1 MTTISQISK
10 SPEALGFHQGR
21 LKRIE
26 AIVKAGHEE
35 GLNPAASW
43 AVMRHGMVATS
54 GATGIINPSAPIP
67 TPTSSNTVFDLASIT
82 KSFTGVLFTQCI
94 EEGRVQ
100 LMQSLG
106 SVLPEAKGLP
116 TEHLT
121 LRQLASHTSGL
132 PAWKPLY
139 KLQDKRFLEDILHTS
154 PEKEPGTHYAYSD
167 LGYILLGIV
176 ITRLL
181 GKPLDTLLNEHIL
194 KPLGMKTAGYNPPAV
209 LNAKIAATGHSR
221 NREGAVIVGQVH
233 DENAHAMGGVAGHA
247 GLFAS
252 LEDMVRFALSLQY
265 PQMAA
270 HCSIPPILSI
280 AGKRVS
286 QHSLVDTS
294 VGSHGIGWFL
304 SPNPYLPP
312 AELLSPTSFGHTGFT
327 GTMLVVDPEMD
338 CTMILLTNRVYS
350 PGDGGGVLRIRRLF
364 INAALGSIMS

>member
-1 MTTISQISK
+1 MTISQLSK
-10 SPEALGFHQGR
+10 SPESLGFHAA
-21 LKRIE
+21 RIRRIA
-26 AIVKAGHEE
+26 AIVKAGFEE
-35 GLNPAASW
+35 GLYPAASW
-43 AVMRHGMVATS
+43 AVMRHGMVAAS
-54 GATGIINPSAPIP
+54 GAVGTINPAASTAA
-67 TPTSSNTVFDLASIT
+67 TTTSNTVFDLASVT
-82 KSFTGVLFTQCI
+82 KSFTGILVTQCI

-139 KLQDKRFLEDILHTS
+139 KLPDKSILEEILHTS
-154 PEKEPGTHYAYSD
+154 PEKEPGTHYTYSD
-167 LGYILLGIV
+167 LGYILLGTIV
-176 ITRLL
+176 TRLL
-181 GKPLDTLLNEHIL
+181 GKPLDVLVRERIL
-194 KPLGMKTAGYNPPAV
+194 QPIGMKTAGYNPPEALYPV
-209 LNAKIAATGHSR
+209 IAATGHSR

-233 DENAHAMGGVAGHA
+233 DENAHALGGVAGHA

-252 LEDMVRFALSLQY
+252 LEDMVRLALSLQY

-280 AGKRVS
+280 AGKHLS
-286 QHSLVDTS
+286 QHSLIDAS

-312 AELLSPTSFGHTGFT
+312 AELLSPRSFGHTGFT
-327 GTMLVVDPEMD
+327 GTMFVVDPELD